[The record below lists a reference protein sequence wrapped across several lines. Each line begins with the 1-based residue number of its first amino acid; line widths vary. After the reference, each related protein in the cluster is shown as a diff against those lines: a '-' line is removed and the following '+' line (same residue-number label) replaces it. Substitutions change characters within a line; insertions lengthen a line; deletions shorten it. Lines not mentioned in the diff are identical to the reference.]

1 MKFKTNLAYS
11 KHKTNHLRQ
20 HALFEE
26 QHVGR
31 VQSTKKFIQTKLYI
45 FLIIMTSLFLS
56 AFIFNLVKTNEITQ
70 KINTTKNQLELQTSE
85 QIRLKTELEQK
96 INLKKIED
104 YAKSKGMKKLDNTQ
118 INYLYS
124 KKPNTIEIPQSQ
136 SKNKNLLQK
145 IAETFTK
152 IIDQFKKY
160 FS

>member
-1 MKFKTNLAYS
+1 
-11 KHKTNHLRQ
+11 
-20 HALFEE
+20 
-26 QHVGR
+26 
-31 VQSTKKFIQTKLYI
+31 
-45 FLIIMTSLFLS
+45 MTSLFLS